1 MTTYLQLERIEP
13 LLHLDLD
20 ETDDAVHAPVRCMLD
35 HVVEAVL
42 NEKVITKT
50 GLPRN
55 DLRVLVADA
64 HYQCVDE
71 LIRHG
76 FYYSRRG

>member
-1 MTTYLQLERIEP
+1 MTTYLQLERIER

-20 ETDDAVHAPVRCMLD
+20 EIDDAVHALVRCMLD
-35 HVVEAVL
+35 QVVEAVL
-42 NEKVITKT
+42 KEELITKA
-50 GLPRN
+50 GLSRN
-55 DLRVLVADA
+55 DLRGLVADV
-64 HYQCVDE
+64 HYQCVDG